1 MENYTKY
8 KLKSSD
14 ELASVLDG
22 KDNLFVIAC
31 NKCFKEFET
40 VDEPDCDEFLKF
52 AADQG
57 KNVTGSAKFDF
68 LCNKMHTERKLQDL
82 IPEGTENVVVIS
94 CGLGIQTVADLAGK
108 PVVAA
113 SNTLNYRGHHGM
125 ALTKKSC
132 DACAQCYLN
141 ITGGVCPIVD
151 CSKSLVNGQCGGAK
165 NGKCEVDPNKDCAW
179 EKIYQR
185 LAKQGR
191 LEEFLNQPVQVR
203 DFSKVNFKVINDYVK
218 SIREERLDG
227 YYGGV
232 HPSERKEFS
241 EHIALKKFPDPK
253 TVVISMSQ
261 HLGAPANPIVQV
273 GDTVKVGQKIGEAAG
288 FISAPVH
295 SSVSGTVVA
304 VEPRMHGTR
313 GSEVMAVVIESD
325 GKNTLHES
333 VQPHGD
339 LDNLTP
345 DEIIDIIREAGI
357 VGMGGAGFPT
367 HVKLSPKEPDKIDHI
382 LVNGAECEPYI
393 TSDYRRMM
401 EEPESIVGG
410 LEVILKAFP
419 KAVGCICIE
428 DNKPDCIARM
438 KEAIKGKERMEVKEL
453 KTKYPQGGERTLIY
467 AVTGREIN
475 STMLPADVGCV
486 VDNVETVTSVYKAV
500 ILGQPVISRNV
511 TVTGDGIRTP
521 KNFSVLTG
529 TDLSELVDAAGGL
542 KEKIAKAISGGPM
555 MGFALYDLH
564 IPCTKTTSSLL
575 FLERDAVSEAKQIQ
589 TACINC
595 GRCVSVCPGHV
606 VPARLATL
614 AEHGDM
620 AGFEKMD
627 GMECCECGCCS
638 YICPAKRPLT
648 QSIKSMRKMVL
659 AERKKKK

>member
-1 MENYTKY
+1 MSEAT
-8 KLKSSD
+8 
-14 ELASVLDG
+14 
-22 KDNLFVIAC
+22 F
-31 NKCFKEFET
+31 
-40 VDEPDCDEFLKF
+40 
-52 AADQG
+52 
-57 KNVTGSAKFDF
+57 
-68 LCNKMHTERKLQDL
+68 R
-82 IPEGTENVVVIS
+82 
-94 CGLGIQTVADLAGK
+94 
-108 PVVAA
+108 
-113 SNTLNYRGHHGM
+113 
-125 ALTKKSC
+125 
-132 DACAQCYLN
+132 
-141 ITGGVCPIVD
+141 
-151 CSKSLVNGQCGGAK
+151 
-165 NGKCEVDPNKDCAW
+165 
-179 EKIYQR
+179 
-185 LAKQGR
+185 
-191 LEEFLNQPVQVR
+191 
-203 DFSKVNFKVINDYVK
+203 
-218 SIREERLDG
+218 
-227 YYGGV
+227 GGV
-232 HPSERKEFS
+232 HPYEGKELS
-241 EHIALKKFPDPK
+241 SDLPIK
-253 TVVISMSQ
+253 TVMPTGEMVFPMGQ
-261 HLGAPANPIVQV
+261 HIGAPATPIVAK
-273 GDTVKVGQKIGEAAG
+273 GDKVLVGQKIGEASG
-288 FISAPVH
+288 FISANIC
-295 SSVSGTVVA
+295 SSVSGTVKA
-304 VEPRMHGTR
+304 VEPRMLLN
-313 GSEVMAVVIESD
+313 GSKATCVVIEND
-325 GKNTLHES
+325 GQYTGIEGLGEDRDYTKLSN
-333 VQPHGD
+333 
-339 LDNLTP
+339 
-345 DEIIDIIREAGI
+345 DEIRDIVKEAGV

-367 HVKLSPKEPDKIDHI
+367 NVKLAPKEPDKIDYI
-382 LVNGAECEPYI
+382 LVNGAECEPYL
-393 TSDYRRMM
+393 TSDYRQMLECP
-401 EEPESIVGG
+401 EEIVGG
-410 LEVILKAFP
+410 LKVILKLFD
-419 KAVGCICIE
+419 KAKGLICIE
-428 DNKPDCIARM
+428 DNKP
-438 KEAIKGKERMEVKEL
+438 EAIAKMEKMVQNENRIEVKVL